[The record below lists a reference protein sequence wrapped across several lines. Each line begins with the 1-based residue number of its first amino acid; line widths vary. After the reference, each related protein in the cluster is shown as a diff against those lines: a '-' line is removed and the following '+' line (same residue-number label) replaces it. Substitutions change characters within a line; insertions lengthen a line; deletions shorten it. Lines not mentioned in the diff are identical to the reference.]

1 MAAGWA
7 ALPVSVS
14 LQGVVGE
21 LQQALVKPTE
31 QAAKAAGA
39 AINKNIAP
47 EVDKLDKAVR
57 SAQYRQKKATD
68 EQIAAERKL
77 VDAKS
82 KAEQAVRAVEAAEA
96 NRAVA
101 VSKAGT
107 KVADAEAKYK
117 AVLSDSKSTAE
128 QVERAEQALNNARSA
143 EKSTILTQE
152 NKLAS
157 ARDKSRTAALG
168 VEKAEQGVVDAMS
181 EAKRAADSLEKK
193 QKSLK
198 DAQDGVSDSAAEMGD
213 EIAKAGEDAKST
225 GGMFDGMVT
234 KLGAVG
240 AAVAGIAGASGF
252 AMLGKCAA
260 DAASQVNNQLGL
272 TGQAAEGVRDSINE
286 VMRSGV
292 AGSAEEA
299 ASAVGSLESQFK
311 YLGFEGEQ
319 TAAALADNFLGFT
332 QTFGVDMEEA
342 VQTAGQLIQNG
353 LASDVENAAD
363 LMTTAMQRV
372 PAQMRDELPEII
384 NEYGT
389 NFRALGFSGE
399 EAFGLLVSAS
409 EKGKWALDKTGDAL
423 KEFTIRGSDMSE
435 ASKTAFS
442 AIGLDAQDMS
452 NKIAEGGAGARQA
465 LEDTAKG
472 ILAIEDPAER
482 ANTAIALF
490 GTPLEDLSVDQI
502 PQFLDSLTGAED
514 SMSGFAGSSQELGDS
529 VKNSLDGRLNALK
542 GTLTALASDA
552 FMAVWD
558 VVQFKIIPAVSN
570 LGNVWQSASRW
581 VEDNKG
587 KLLGFAAAVSPVLV
601 PLLVGLGIHW
611 TALGTK
617 ATLSAVSQVRAWAV
631 TKAEAIKSAA
641 ISLVNLWKLG
651 AGWIATGAQAMLG
664 AGRVAAAWAI
674 AKAQAAGA
682 LVASIAAVGAGWIAT
697 GARALIG
704 AGQVAAAW
712 VIGLGPIA
720 WVTAAIAAVVGA
732 LTWFFTQ
739 TETGKAVWASFTS
752 FLSSA
757 WQATVDALIGAWNW
771 VKTTVIDAW
780 NFAWAG
786 VQANWALLTGAL
798 SSGWTWLKD
807 TFVAVWTWIK
817 TAVLDAWNAYWAQ
830 VQVNFQILTGG
841 LMAAWTW
848 VKDSFVMVWNIVKTA
863 VLDAWNLYW
872 GLVQSGFQITMNA
885 LTGAWNWMK
894 DMLSAG
900 WNFIRDAVINAFQ
913 NALNAFR
920 GVFQGIMN
928 ALSGSWDFL
937 KNALMAG
944 WNWINSNVLGG
955 FRSGLDGFKGFFSSV
970 VDGIKGVWDSLRGA
984 LAKPINFM
992 INTVYNGGILK
1003 AWNVIAGILPGLKKG
1018 NPLAGI
1024 PEHAVGGAIR
1034 GPGSGTSDD
1043 VLMWGSNGEHMW
1055 TAKEVREVG
1064 GQASMYA
1071 MRKMVGS
1078 HRPFSWDGEKMV
1090 PLPTGA
1096 RGKHGDLLGAA
1107 PELFP
1112 KYKNGGE
1119 IRPMWE
1125 IQLERGH
1132 AWAQSRSGRPY
1143 VLGGSANGGGGTD
1156 CSGFMS
1162 GIANVIQGG
1171 DGARQ
1176 WATMAF
1182 NGGGNSQHP
1191 SGPQGFVAGLA
1202 KGFSI
1207 GVTNGGAAG
1216 GHTAGTLSGVGRF
1229 GTTNVESGGSPSMV
1243 KYRTG
1248 AVGAD
1253 DGYFTT
1259 HYHLPIGPG
1268 GAFESGGAGGGP
1280 SPSFMREKITESLN
1294 KVINTFMDPIKG
1306 QLPSPPPEWQG
1317 IPKGV
1322 FDKGQKALVD
1332 SVADS
1337 VTNLQDGLRT
1347 IWEAIRKIPD
1357 LVKAQMNGGDDVNA
1371 AAEAALY
1378 DTGGIMKHGQVA
1390 VNKSGRPERVLDPAM
1405 TRLFDKRFLPI
1416 MEEFVVAWRGGDY
1429 GYAATG
1435 QMVGDSTARDM
1446 VNSVAALGEWARSDD
1461 AKQFTE
1467 SVQKSA
1473 EDAALGGAKSALA
1486 PYGLDPLVD
1495 LGTGV
1500 AKRVESAWDA
1510 SGMDVGMQGRN
1521 IVVNIDAEEGQ
1532 DTIAINQLQ
1541 RLEKDVDW
1549 LKVNVKRKPKAAV
1562 TTRGGV
1568 M

>member
-1 MAAGWA
+1 MTTAAGWA
-7 ALPVSVS
+7 ALPVSIS

-31 QAAKAAGA
+31 QAAKAAGQ
-39 AINKNIAP
+39 AISKNVAP

-57 SAQYRQKKATD
+57 SAAYRQKKATD
-68 EQIAAERKL
+68 EQVAAEQKL

-82 KAEQAVRAVEAAEA
+82 KAAQAVRQVEIAET

-128 QVERAEQALNNARSA
+128 DVARAEQALNNARSA
-143 EKSTILTQE
+143 EKSTVLTQE
-152 NKLAS
+152 NRLAS
-157 ARDKSRTAALG
+157 ARDKSRAAALG

-181 EAKRAADSLEKK
+181 ESKRAADSLEAKHRE
-193 QKSLK
+193 LK
-198 DAQDGVSDSAAEMGD
+198 DAQDGVGDSASEMGK
-213 EIAKAGEDAKST
+213 EIAKAGEDAQST
-225 GGMFDGMVT
+225 GGLFDGMAG

-240 AAVAGIAGASGF
+240 TAVAGVAGVAGF
-252 AMLGKCAA
+252 AMLGKSAA

-272 TGQAAEGVRDSINE
+272 TGEAAEGVRDSINE

-319 TAAALADNFLGFT
+319 TASALADNFLGFT
-332 QTFGVDMEEA
+332 NTFGVDMEEA

-353 LASDVENAAD
+353 LATDVENAAD

-372 PAQMRDELPEII
+372 PAQMRGELPEII

-399 EAFGLLVSAS
+399 EAFGMLVSAS

-435 ASKTAFS
+435 ASSTAFS
-442 AIGLDAQDMS
+442 AIGLDATDMS
-452 NKIAEGGAGARQA
+452 NKIAAGGAGARQA

-502 PQFLDSLTGAED
+502 PDFLSSLTGAED

-542 GTLTALASDA
+542 GTLQALASDA

-558 VVQFKIIPAVSN
+558 VVQNQVLPAMKSFGEWVQN
-570 LGNVWQSASRW
+570 NGTWLGPLAASLGVLAGAMGVLALQSS
-581 VEDNKG
+581 
-587 KLLGFAAAVSPVLV
+587 
-601 PLLVGLGIHW
+601 I
-611 TALGTK
+611 
-617 ATLSAVSQVRAWAV
+617 
-631 TKAEAIKSAA
+631 
-641 ISLVNLWKLG
+641 
-651 AGWIATGAQAMLG
+651 
-664 AGRVAAAWAI
+664 VAAGGFLAWISKLTMLTKIQTA
-674 AKAQAAGA
+674 AQAALNLVMNANPIFLAVTAVAA
-682 LVASIAAVGAGWIAT
+682 LVAGLVVFFTKTELGKQIWQNFMDALTVAWEWLQSVFGPVFSWLGGVISGVWNGIKAGWDVLWTAIQVAWT
-697 GARALIG
+697 SVIKPVLDAFWQVAQVTIGVIG
-704 AGQVAAAW
+704 A
-712 VIGLGPIA
+712 II
-720 WVTAAIAAVVGA
+720 
-732 LTWFFTQ
+732 LTP
-739 TETGKAVWASFTS
+739 
-752 FLSSA
+752 LLLA
-757 WQATVDALIGAWNW
+757 WQA
-771 VKTTVIDAW
+771 
-780 NFAWAG
+780 
-786 VQANWALLTGAL
+786 L
-798 SSGWTWLKD
+798 SWG
-807 TFVAVWTWIK
+807 
-817 TAVLDAWNAYWAQ
+817 
-830 VQVNFQILTGG
+830 
-841 LMAAWTW
+841 
-848 VKDSFVMVWNIVKTA
+848 VKTA
-863 VLDAWNLYW
+863 WDSILKPVFD
-872 GLVQSGFQITMNA
+872 GFAMV
-885 LTGAWNWMK
+885 
-894 DMLSAG
+894 AG
-900 WNFIRDAVINAFQ
+900 WLWNTILSPIFGWIGSKFSEMGTGMQNTWNAIINPVIDYFKANAEFLWNNVLSPIFGWIGDKFAALGNGMKSTWDFISSAVFG
-913 NALNAFR
+913 AFR
-920 GVFQGIMN
+920 T
-928 ALSGSWDFL
+928 
-937 KNALMAG
+937 
-944 WNWINSNVLGG
+944 
-955 FRSGLDGFKGFFSSV
+955 GLDGLKSFFSSV
-970 VDGIKGVWDSLRGA
+970 VDGIKSVWDSLRGA

-992 INTVYNGGILK
+992 INTVYNNGILK
-1003 AWNVIAGILPGLKKG
+1003 AWNIIAGILPGLKKG
-1018 NPLAGI
+1018 NALAGI

-1043 VLMWGSNGEHMW
+1043 VLMWGSNGEHML
-1055 TAKEVREVG
+1055 TAKEVLELG
-1064 GQASMYA
+1064 GQASVYA
-1071 MRKMVGS
+1071 MRAMIKS
-1078 HRPFSWDGEKMV
+1078 RRPFSWDGDKMV

-1096 RGKHGDLLGAA
+1096 KGKHGDLLGAA

-1112 KYKNGGE
+1112 KFKDGGE

-1132 AWAQSRSGRPY
+1132 SWAQSRSGRPY

-1216 GHTAGTLSGVGRF
+1216 GHTAGTLTGVGKY

-1243 KYRTG
+1243 KYGPG

-1280 SPSFMREKITESLN
+1280 SPSFMREKISEALN

-1317 IPKGV
+1317 IPKGI
-1322 FDKGQKALVD
+1322 FDKGQDGLVKF
-1332 SVADS
+1332 VADG
-1337 VTNLQDGLRT
+1337 VTNLDDGLRT

-1357 LVKAQMNGGDDVNA
+1357 LVKAQLNGGNDVNQ

-1378 DTGGIMKHGQVA
+1378 DTGGIMNDGQVA

-1435 QMVGDSTARDM
+1435 QVVGDATARTM
-1446 VNSVAALGEWARSDD
+1446 VNAVAALGEWARSDD
-1461 AKQFTE
+1461 AQKLSE

-1473 EDAALGGAKSALA
+1473 EDAALGGAKSALS

-1510 SGMDVGMQGRN
+1510 SGMDVSMQGRN

-1532 DTIAINQLQ
+1532 DTIAISKLQ
-1541 RLEKDVDW
+1541 SLEKEVDW
-1549 LKVNVKRKPKAAV
+1549 LKLNVNRKPKAAV

>member
-1 MAAGWA
+1 MATAAGWA

-181 EAKRAADSLEKK
+181 EAKRAADSLEEK

-198 DAQDGVSDSAAEMGD
+198 DAQDGVSNSAAEMGD
-213 EIAKAGEDAKST
+213 EIAKAGDSAKST

-252 AMLGKCAA
+252 AMLGKSAA
-260 DAASQVNNQLGL
+260 DAATQVNNQLGR
-272 TGQAAEGVRDSINE
+272 TGDAAEGVRDSINE

-299 ASAVGSLESQFK
+299 ASAVGALESQFQN
-311 YLGFEGEQ
+311 LGIGGEQ

-332 QTFGVDMEEA
+332 HTFGVDMEEA

-372 PAQMRDELPEII
+372 PAQMRGELPEII

-399 EAFGLLVSAS
+399 EAFGILVSAS

-442 AIGLDAQDMS
+442 SIGLDAQDMS
-452 NKIAEGGAGARQA
+452 NKIASGGAGARQA

-502 PQFLDSLTGAED
+502 PQFLDSLTGVED

-558 VVQFKIIPAVSN
+558 VVQNKVIPAMQTF
-570 LGNVWQSASRW
+570 GDW
-581 VEDNKG
+581 VQRNQEWVG
-587 KLLGFAAAVSPVLV
+587 PLAAAI
-601 PLLVGLGIHW
+601 G
-611 TALGTK
+611 
-617 ATLSAVSQVRAWAV
+617 
-631 TKAEAIKSAA
+631 
-641 ISLVNLWKLG
+641 G
-651 AGWIATGAQAMLG
+651 A
-664 AGRVAAAWAI
+664 AAAWGAWTGAI
-674 AKAQAAGA
+674 ALWKIATATATGIQAAFNAVMAANPIMLVVMAIGA
-682 LVASIAAVGAGWIAT
+682 LVA
-697 GARALIG
+697 
-704 AGQVAAAW
+704 
-712 VIGLGPIA
+712 GL
-720 WVTAAIAAVVGA
+720 VY
-732 LTWFFTQ
+732 FFTQ
-739 TETGKAVWASFTS
+739 TETGKALWASFTS

-771 VKTTVIDAW
+771 VKTAVIDAW

-913 NALNAFR
+913 NALNVFK

-970 VDGIKGVWDSLRGA
+970 VDGIKGVWNSLRGA

-1143 VLGGSANGGGGTD
+1143 VLGGSANGSGGTD

-1243 KYRTG
+1243 KYGTG

-1294 KVINTFMDPIKG
+1294 KVINTFMDPIKSK
-1306 QLPSPPPEWQG
+1306 LPSPPPEWQA

-1435 QMVGDSTARDM
+1435 RVVGDSAARDM

-1541 RLEKDVDW
+1541 RLEKDVNW